1 MRLDGRLQV
10 LHECGD
16 NIGRHRTCPSH
27 SQETVLPRA
36 GPISKFRVAKTDLGT
51 STRVVLRRGNLKRVD
66 LALICSRAPI
76 SGTGNAPDQLI
87 ARAAASYGRFGPLAR
102 KRQALVTTCE
112 VVAARCVVSMMLPS
126 IQRTEDL

>member
-66 LALICSRAPI
+66 LCRVASRNFV
-76 SGTGNAPDQLI
+76 TGCLTSDVTQPLGVSVFMQDMGLLLT
-87 ARAAASYGRFGPLAR
+87 GR
-102 KRQALVTTCE
+102 K
-112 VVAARCVVSMMLPS
+112 S
-126 IQRTEDL
+126 D